1 MSTATSSVAQ
11 LFRPELLSPA
21 RDFEQLMM
29 SLTYGADAVYLGGN
43 SFTLRASAGNF
54 DDLAGA
60 VALCHKHGAKAYITC
75 NAVLTNDDATG
86 LPGFLEEIARA
97 GADAVIVSDIGAL
110 ELAKKYAPAVEIHI
124 STQAGVMNFESARAF
139 HGLGASRVILAR
151 ELPLTEI
158 ARIRKHTPPE
168 LGLEAFVHG
177 SMCVS
182 FSGRCL
188 LSNYLAG
195 RDANRGECAQPCRWK
210 YHLVEERRPGEF
222 LEIIEDNGTYIMNS
236 RDLCMIDHIGELTA
250 AGVTS
255 LKIEGR
261 MKSAYY
267 AAVVTNAYRRAI
279 DFAAAGTPL
288 PEVWREEVHKVSHRE
303 YSTGFYFDAAGP
315 GEYSGHSMY
324 HSLCDVAAVVENCDD
339 DGNAVLTQRN
349 KFILGDTLELL
360 TPSGKPVTFTVDAI
374 RDRDDREIESAPHP
388 MMELR
393 LKLPIP
399 APRYSL
405 LRKYKE

>member
-1 MSTATSSVAQ
+1 
-11 LFRPELLSPA
+11 
-21 RDFEQLMM
+21 M

-43 SFTLRASAGNF
+43 NFTLRASAGNF
-54 DDLAGA
+54 GPGDLPG
-60 VALCHKHGAKAYITC
+60 VVELCRKHGARVYITC
-75 NAVLTNDDATG
+75 NAVLTNDDAMT
-86 LPGFLEEIARA
+86 LPGFLEEIAA
-97 GADAVIVSDIGAL
+97 AEANAVIVSDIGAL
-110 ELAKKYAPAVEIHI
+110 ELAKKYAPKLEIHI
-124 STQAGVMNFESARAF
+124 STQAGVMNYESARAF

-151 ELPLTEI
+151 ELPLSEI
-158 ARIRKHTPPE
+158 ARIREKTPPE
-168 LGLEAFVHG
+168 LGIEAFVHG

-210 YHLVEERRPGEF
+210 YHLVEERQPGEL
-222 LEIIEDNGTYIMNS
+222 LEISEDGGTYIMNS
-236 RDLCMIDHIGELTA
+236 RDLCMIDHIGDMTA
-250 AGVTS
+250 AGITS

-279 DFAAAGTPL
+279 DFAAAGLPL
-288 PEVWREEVHKVSHRE
+288 PDVWRAEVDKVSHRE

-315 GEYSGHSMY
+315 GQYSGHAMY
-324 HSLCDVAAVVENCDD
+324 HSLCDVAAVVESCDD
-339 DGNAVLTQRN
+339 AGNAVLTQRN
-349 KFILGDTLELL
+349 KFSLGDTLELL
-360 TPSGKPVTFTVDAI
+360 TPSGEPVTFAVDAM
-374 RDRDDREIESAPHP
+374 RDCNDREIESAPHP

-393 LKLPIP
+393 LKLPVH

-405 LRKYKE
+405 LRKYKLVTE